1 MAFNPNMR
9 ITSIIFLFIFLISAC
24 DTEKLQKETKTRV
37 DSLAIQLSMS
47 ATERYREY
55 VFGRIKSP
63 DSLELSLNELDKAI
77 EIEPDLEELYTAKIN
92 ILLELDRNEEAI
104 EVSKEVLVVKPDLV
118 EAMTFIGFINEK
130 IGKNDLAQ
138 EWYQRALV
146 AYDKRIEEDR
156 FVVNSK
162 VNKVFLLLFTE
173 NEESAK
179 KAYLELKKEYPEN
192 NDIDYLEFVFEDFD
206 KQEFLN
212 EFHK

>member
-1 MAFNPNMR
+1 MR
-9 ITSIIFLFIFLISAC
+9 ITLTIFLFIFVISAC
-24 DTEKLQKETKTRV
+24 DTEKSQSETKTGV

-47 ATERYREY
+47 ATERYGEY
-55 VFGRIKSP
+55 IFGRINSP

-77 EIEPDLEELYTAKIN
+77 EIEPNLHELYTAKIN
-92 ILLELDRNEEAI
+92 ILLELGRNEQAI
-104 EVSKEVLVVKPDLV
+104 EVSKEILVIKPDLV
-118 EAMTFIGFINEK
+118 EAMTYIGFINEK

-138 EWYQRALV
+138 EWYQRTLV

-162 VNKVFLLLFTE
+162 ANKVFLLLFTE

-179 KAYLELKKEYPEN
+179 KAYFELKKEYPEN
-192 NDIDYLEFVFEDFD
+192 NDINYLEFVFEDFD
-206 KQEFLN
+206 KHEFLN

>member
-1 MAFNPNMR
+1 MR
-9 ITSIIFLFIFLISAC
+9 ITLAIILFIFVVSAC
-24 DTEKLQKETKTRV
+24 DTEKLQSETKTGV

-47 ATERYREY
+47 ATERYGEY
-55 VFGRIKSP
+55 IFGRINSP

-77 EIEPDLEELYTAKIN
+77 EIEPNLLELYTAKVN
-92 ILLELDRNEEAI
+92 ILLELDRNEQAI
-104 EVSKEVLVVKPDLV
+104 EVSKEVLAIKPDQV

-130 IGKNDLAQ
+130 IGKNELAQ

-146 AYDKRIEEDR
+146 AYDKRIEENR

-179 KAYLELKKEYPEN
+179 KAYFKLKKEYPEN

>member
-1 MAFNPNMR
+1 MR
-9 ITSIIFLFIFLISAC
+9 ITLAIILFIFVVSSC
-24 DTEKLQKETKTRV
+24 DTEKLQSEAKTGV

-47 ATERYREY
+47 ATERYGEY
-55 VFGRIKSP
+55 IFGRINSP

-77 EIEPDLEELYTAKIN
+77 EIEPNLLELYTAKVN
-92 ILLELDRNEEAI
+92 ILLELDRNEQAI
-104 EVSKEVLVVKPDLV
+104 EVSKEVLAIKPDQV

-130 IGKNDLAQ
+130 IGKNELAQ

-146 AYDKRIEEDR
+146 AYDKRIEENR

-179 KAYLELKKEYPEN
+179 KAYFKLKKEYPEN